1 MIPSSEPGEIHT
13 DRGHLATEVS
23 NPDADGLETIS
34 MLEAVDLLRRE
45 DARVIDAL
53 EGARDDLA
61 RVCTRAADAL
71 KAGGRVIYVGAGTSG
86 RLGVLDASEC
96 PPTFGVEPE
105 RVQAVIAG
113 GRQAVTG
120 AMEGAE
126 DNADAGADAIA
137 ERSVSA
143 TDLVVGITAGGT
155 TPFVH
160 AALDAARERGAATAF
175 ITCVPRDQV
184 PDDYDESVR
193 LLVGPEV
200 LAGSSRMK
208 AGTATKLALNAISTL
223 AMSRIGK
230 THRGHMVD
238 VDTSANKKLVDRGAR
253 LIVKFGGV
261 DRARALLLL
270 EEASGHAKTAIVMA
284 AKSVDANA
292 ARAALSASSDDLGKA
307 LES

>member
-1 MIPSSEPGEIHT
+1 MSATHE
-13 DRGHLATEVS
+13 DRGHLETEAS
-23 NPDADGLETIS
+23 NPRSDRLEAMS
-34 MLEAVDLLRRE
+34 MLEAVDLLRHE
-45 DARVIDAL
+45 DACVLEAL

-61 RVCTRAADAL
+61 RVCEFAAHAL
-71 KAGGRVIYVGAGTSG
+71 RCGGRVVYVGAGTSG

-105 RVQAVIAG
+105 RVQAIIAG

-126 DNADAGADAIA
+126 DDKRAGAAAID
-137 ERSVSA
+137 ERDIGED
-143 TDLVVGITAGGT
+143 DLVVGITAGGT

-160 AALDAARERGAATAF
+160 AALGRARERGAKTAL

-184 PDDYDESVR
+184 ADDYDASVR

-230 THRGHMVD
+230 TYRGHMVD
-238 VDTSANKKLVDRGAR
+238 VDTSANHKLVDRGAR
-253 LIVKFGGV
+253 LVQKFGEV
-261 DRARALLLL
+261 DRERALDLL
-270 EEASGHAKTAIVMA
+270 ERANGHAKTAIVMA
-284 AKSVDANA
+284 RLDLDADA
-292 ARAALSASSDDLGKA
+292 ARAALTRSKDDLGAA
-307 LES
+307 LAED